1 MYMYFIFLQPN
12 LKSFHDVV
20 KQMNGYIYSLETS
33 WIGLSREE
41 NKDWSWINGDQP
53 NVSHWKYEPKEYDTS
68 QKCASVT
75 LKFPY
80 RWYEGFCYEAK
91 PFICQFREGIF
102 L

>member
-1 MYMYFIFLQPN
+1 M
-12 LKSFHDVV
+12 D
-20 KQMNGYIYSLETS
+20 IYSLETL

-53 NVSHWKYEPKEYDTS
+53 NVSHWKYEPKQYDTS

-75 LKFPY
+75 LKSPY
-80 RWYEGFCYEAK
+80 WWYEGFCYEAK
-91 PFICQFREGIF
+91 PFICQFREGKFQLRYTSF